1 MTALLPLE
9 RVPVKKE
16 DVQPGLRVVVAF
28 GGSQFAGM
36 TGAVLD
42 KERGSDG
49 YWRVALEG
57 IEAPQRF
64 SWRALERAA

>member
-1 MTALLPLE
+1 
-9 RVPVKKE
+9 VKKE
-16 DVQPGLRVVVAF
+16 DVQPGLRVVVSF

-42 KERGSDG
+42 REKGPLG

-57 IEAPQRF
+57 VDAPQRF
-64 SWRALERAA
+64 SWRALERAE